1 MEAKGVSRKQY
12 TAEFKYKVAVE
23 ATYGQKTLAE
33 ICSQFGVAL
42 TQVKDW
48 KKQLRDNGSLIFE
61 QGHKPS
67 NNSAEAEIDRLH
79 TIIGKIKVENDF
91 LERALKKSH

>member
-61 QGHKPS
+61 QGHK
-67 NNSAEAEIDRLH
+67 SAEAEIDRLH

-91 LERALKKSH
+91 LERALKKSR